1 MEITICLLSV
11 NYLLLLQ
18 QAKIL
23 RTIMI
28 RLHFKINFYRI
39 VEQKKFNAI
48 IQWRLIR
55 IQSKIGVQF
64 GTFWKLQKKKDIC

>member
-1 MEITICLLSV
+1 
-11 NYLLLLQ
+11 
-18 QAKIL
+18 
-23 RTIMI
+23 MI

-55 IQSKIGVQF
+55 IQSKIGVQ
-64 GTFWKLQKKKDIC
+64 LQKKRYLLAIANPQPNEPDSEQNRIYESGRLR